1 MQNFTLYC
9 TSRYSKHCMYMMQH
23 QQSSPCATGNRK
35 PTGTGERS
43 VYSDLFSFSTSPRTC
58 FFMLRVLNLP
68 APSLRASPADKML
81 QGPGN
86 LFWAVGMAATRW
98 LLCCLITHFQSV
110 HTPPH
115 AARAWVL
122 VHRPPTLIKIPASAR
137 HISMCACSRAGFCGF
152 DHW

>member
-1 MQNFTLYC
+1 MLQVTESLLALG
-9 TSRYSKHCMYMMQH
+9 R
-23 QQSSPCATGNRK
+23 
-35 PTGTGERS
+35 
-43 VYSDLFSFSTSPRTC
+43 DLSIQTFFLSAHPPEPV

-115 AARAWVL
+115 AVCLGSGPQAPYT
-122 VHRPPTLIKIPASAR
+122 H
-137 HISMCACSRAGFCGF
+137 
-152 DHW
+152 